1 MHLQLLQLYRTLMY
15 NMLQYGSP
23 GRVLVQAI
31 SVGTVQSWLHNSVFN
46 LLMVVI

>member
-1 MHLQLLQLYRTLMY
+1 MY

-23 GRVLVQAI
+23 GRLQAI
-31 SVGTVQSWLHNSVFN
+31 SVGTVQSWLHNSVFI